1 MDQIHMKTK
10 SEFCVLKIKCKITMM
25 KTTKLSV
32 YTIVLEGSSLL
43 ASTSITFILH
53 KFKYYFR

>member
-25 KTTKLSV
+25 KTTKLSG
-32 YTIVLEGSSLL
+32 IHNSSRRFFI
-43 ASTSITFILH
+43 AS
-53 KFKYYFR
+53 KYINNIYFA